1 MLSILEYARI
11 LNVSNAEH
19 NIRSPCKLLNSYS
32 KQAYSKHCQTFKMEC
47 FAQRIIPE
55 CRSATRNLS
64 GQGRFRGTR
73 ALR

>member
-1 MLSILEYARI
+1 MQITEQLFKTE
-11 LNVSNAEH
+11 
-19 NIRSPCKLLNSYS
+19 
-32 KQAYSKHCQTFKMEC
+32 AYSKHCQTFKMEC